1 MLLSLLFSIMPEVL
15 ARAIRQE
22 KETMGI
28 QMGKEEVKLPLFA
41 EHMILY
47 TQNPKDSQKSV
58 RTN

>member
-1 MLLSLLFSIMPEVL
+1 MPEVL